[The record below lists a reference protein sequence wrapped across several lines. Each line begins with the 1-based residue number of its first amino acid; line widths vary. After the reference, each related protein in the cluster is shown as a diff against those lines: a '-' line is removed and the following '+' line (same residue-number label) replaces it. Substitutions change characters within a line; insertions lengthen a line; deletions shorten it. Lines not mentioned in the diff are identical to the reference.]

1 MNLPFVVLAVW
12 DGLVERAFSMAG
24 ELTDSTGIEPLA
36 GAVSRLQEAF
46 AAFSGSDAG
55 IASAPVVL
63 LAAAVTIFFGVI
75 GETFFKKTGIP
86 DVAFLMMLGV
96 IFGPL
101 LGIIQPDVVTQI
113 VPYFAAIAL
122 IIIMFDGGL
131 NLDLK
136 HMIRTA
142 HFAILLAVIGF
153 VISVFI
159 VTVMAH
165 FMLGW
170 DWYGSILLGSIVG
183 GSSSVIVFG
192 LVRNLRI
199 SESAKNMLS
208 FESAITD
215 ILSTIIAFI
224 MFGAI
229 MANSLTITGLSQ
241 SVGHNLAV
249 GISLGLVVGLPWLF
263 ITAKLANARHGYML
277 TLGVLFFLFFLAN
290 TLGESGALT
299 ALVFGILLGNK
310 DRIARLFRFKM
321 PSIERD
327 DSMHNQ
333 LTFLVRAFF
342 FVFVGLLAS
351 FGDWR
356 LTAFGIAAAV
366 AIYIARI
373 VLARVIL
380 LNSFSKLDRKVTS
393 VMIPRG
399 LAAAVLATLP
409 LTYGLPNAEAYPQ
422 VAFFVI
428 LSTVIITTVGL
439 GGAKK
444 IAPPDPDEGGFVTPE
459 PDAPQKDPEPETEE
473 SGFPQKSV

>member
-1 MNLPFVVLAVW
+1 MNRPELAVG
-12 DGLVERAFSMAG
+12 DAIVQEASTAFTEFVDSLGLAPIS
-24 ELTDSTGIEPLA
+24 DSVARIQE
-36 GAVSRLQEAF
+36 AVSM
-46 AAFSGSDAG
+46 FSSTDGG
-55 IASAPVVL
+55 IASAHVVL

-75 GETFFKKTGIP
+75 GEAFFKKTGIP
-86 DVAFLMMLGV
+86 DVAFLMILGV
-96 IFGPL
+96 IFGPI
-101 LGIIQPDVVTQI
+101 LGIIQPAVLVQI

-142 HFAILLAVIGF
+142 HYAILLAIAG
-153 VISVFI
+153 FI
-159 VTVMAH
+159 VSVAIVTILAH
-165 FMLGW
+165 YGLGW
-170 DWYGSILLGSIVG
+170 EWFDSILLGSIVG

-199 SESAKNMLS
+199 SEAAKNMLS

-224 MFGAI
+224 MFGVILVGTLDIAEVGR
-229 MANSLTITGLSQ
+229 T
-241 SVGHNLAV
+241 VGHNILV
-249 GISLGLVVGLPWLF
+249 GISLGLIVGIPWLYVS
-263 ITAKLANARHGYML
+263 AKLANVRHGYML
-277 TLGVLFFLFFLAN
+277 TLGVLFFLFFAAN

-299 ALVFGILLGNK
+299 ALVFGIMLGNK
-310 DRIARLFRFKM
+310 DRISRLLRFKK
-321 PSIERD
+321 STIERD

-356 LTAFGIAAAV
+356 FAVFGIAAAV
-366 AIYIARI
+366 LIYIARI
-373 VLARVIL
+373 IIARGVLIR
-380 LNSFSKLDRKVTS
+380 FSALDRKVTS

-409 LTYGLPNAEAYPQ
+409 LTYGLPHAEAYPQ
-422 VAFFVI
+422 IAFFVI
-428 LSTVIITTVGL
+428 LSTVIITTIGL
-439 GGAKK
+439 GSAKK
-444 IAPPDPDEGGFVTPE
+444 IPPPPSQEGGFVKPKD
-459 PDAPQKDPEPETEE
+459 DAPDPKPE
-473 SGFPQKSV
+473 SGFLPKSV

>member
-1 MNLPFVVLAVW
+1 MNTQELAIGG
-12 DGLVERAFSMAG
+12 DLVEKATTTFT
-24 ELTDSTGIEPLA
+24 EFVDSLGLA
-36 GAVSRLQEAF
+36 PISDTVTRIQEAVSM
-46 AAFSGSDAG
+46 FSSTDGG
-55 IASAPVVL
+55 IASAHVVL

-75 GETFFKKTGIP
+75 GEMFFKKTGIP
-86 DVAFLMMLGV
+86 DVAFLMALGV
-96 IFGPL
+96 IIGPV
-101 LGIIQPDVVTQI
+101 LGIIRPEVIIQI

-142 HFAILLAVIGF
+142 HYAILLALAGF
-153 VISVFI
+153 IVSVFI
-159 VTVMAH
+159 VTMLAH
-165 FMLGW
+165 FGLGW
-170 DWYGSILLGSIVG
+170 EWLDSILLGSIVG

-192 LVRNLRI
+192 LVRNLHI

-229 MANSLTITGLSQ
+229 LAGTLDVVELGQ
-241 SVGHNLAV
+241 AVGHNITV
-249 GISLGLVVGLPWLF
+249 GILLGLIVGIPWLYISTKF
-263 ITAKLANARHGYML
+263 ANASHGYML
-277 TLGVLFFLFFLAN
+277 TLGVLFFLFFVAN

-299 ALVFGILLGNK
+299 ALVFGIMLGNK
-310 DRIARLFRFKM
+310 DRISRLLRFKM
-321 PSIERD
+321 PNIVRD

-356 LTAFGIAAAV
+356 LAVFGIAASII
-366 AIYIARI
+366 IYIARVAI
-373 VLARVIL
+373 ARSIL
-380 LNSFSKLDRKVTS
+380 FKFSNLDRKVTS

-409 LTYGLPNAEAYPQ
+409 LTYGLPHAEEYPQ
-422 VAFFVI
+422 IAFFVI
-428 LSTVIITTVGL
+428 LATVMITTIGL

-444 IAPPDPDEGGFVTPE
+444 IPPPPSTEGGFVRP
-459 PDAPQKDPEPETEE
+459 KDQPSPKLDSKTET
-473 SGFPQKSV
+473 GFPQKSV

>member
-1 MNLPFVVLAVW
+1 MIETQLAIGDAIVEKATTVFTEFVDSLGLAPI
-12 DGLVERAFSMAG
+12 
-24 ELTDSTGIEPLA
+24 TDTVSRIQE
-36 GAVSRLQEAF
+36 AVSM
-46 AAFSGSDAG
+46 FSSSDGG
-55 IASAPVVL
+55 IASAHVVL

-75 GETFFKKTGIP
+75 GEMFFKKTGIP
-86 DVAFLMMLGV
+86 DVAFLMILGV
-96 IFGPL
+96 IFGPV
-101 LGIIQPDVVTQI
+101 LGIIQPDVLIQI

-131 NLDLK
+131 NLDVK

-142 HFAILLAVIGF
+142 HYAILLAIIGF
-153 VISVFI
+153 IISVSI
-159 VTVMAH
+159 VTVLAH
-165 FMLGW
+165 FGLGW
-170 DWYGSILLGSIVG
+170 EWLDSILLGSIVG

-229 MANSLTITGLSQ
+229 LAGTLDIGQLGQTIGN
-241 SVGHNLAV
+241 NLAV
-249 GISLGLVVGLPWLF
+249 GISLGLVVGIPWLYISTKF
-263 ITAKLANARHGYML
+263 ANASHGYML
-277 TLGVLFFLFFLAN
+277 TLGVLFFLFFVAN

-299 ALVFGILLGNK
+299 ALVFGIILGNK
-310 DRIARLFRFKM
+310 DRIARILHFKM
-321 PSIERD
+321 SNISRD

-356 LTAFGIAAAV
+356 FAVFGIAAAII
-366 AIYIARI
+366 IYISRI
-373 VLARVIL
+373 LISRGIL
-380 LNSFSKLDRKVTS
+380 LNKFSPLDRKVTS

-409 LTYGLPNAEAYPQ
+409 LTYGLPHAEAYPQ
-422 VAFFVI
+422 IAFFVI
-428 LSTVIITTVGL
+428 LATVVITTIGL
-439 GGAKK
+439 GSAKK
-444 IAPPDPDEGGFVTPE
+444 IPPPASVEGGFVK
-459 PDAPQKDPEPETEE
+459 PDGPPTTDMNLETET
-473 SGFPQKSV
+473 GFPEKSV

>member
-1 MNLPFVVLAVW
+1 MGAPAATLAIW
-12 DGLVERAFSMAG
+12 DGLVERAFDVASELAG
-24 ELTDSTGIEPLA
+24 SSGLEPLV
-36 GAVSRLQEAF
+36 GAVSRLQEAL
-46 AAFSGSDAG
+46 APLAGGDAG
-55 IASAPVVL
+55 IAAAPVIL

-96 IFGPL
+96 AFGPV

-142 HFAILLAVIGF
+142 HFAILLALIGF
-153 VISVFI
+153 VASVFI

-165 FMLGW
+165 YALGW
-170 DWYGSILLGSIVG
+170 DWLGSILLGSIVG

-229 MANSLTITGLSQ
+229 LVDSLSVTQLGQ

-249 GISLGLVVGLPWLF
+249 GISLGLVVGVPWLF
-263 ITAKLANARHGYML
+263 VTAKLANARHGYML
-277 TLGVLFFLFFLAN
+277 TLGVLFFLYFLAN
-290 TLGESGALT
+290 ALGESGALT

-321 PSIERD
+321 PPIERD

-356 LTAFGIAAAV
+356 LAAFGIAAAV

-373 VLARVIL
+373 VLSRIIL
-380 LNSFSKLDRKVTS
+380 LNSFSRLDRKVTS

-428 LSTVIITTVGL
+428 LSTVIITTFGL
-439 GGAKK
+439 VGAKK
-444 IAPPDPDEGGFVTPE
+444 IPPPDPKEGGFVTPE
-459 PDAPQKDPEPETEE
+459 EE
-473 SGFPQKSV
+473 RPPASGLAAEEAGFPARSV

>member
-1 MNLPFVVLAVW
+1 MEPQTLAIG
-12 DGLVERAFSMAG
+12 DALVERASSIVTEFV
-24 ELTDSTGIEPLA
+24 DSLGLVP
-36 GAVSRLQEAF
+36 VSDTISKIQEAIS
-46 AAFSGSDAG
+46 AFSSTDGG
-55 IASAPVVL
+55 IASAHVVL

-75 GETFFKKTGIP
+75 GESFFKKTGIP
-86 DVAFLMMLGV
+86 DVAFLMILGV
-96 IFGPL
+96 IFGPV
-101 LGIIQPDVVTQI
+101 LGIIQPDVITQI

-142 HFAILLAVIGF
+142 HYAILLAVAGF
-153 VISVFI
+153 IISVFI
-159 VTVMAH
+159 VTVLAH
-165 FMLGW
+165 FGLGW
-170 DWYGSILLGSIVG
+170 EWLDSILLGSIVG

-192 LVRNLRI
+192 LVRNLQI

-229 MANSLTITGLSQ
+229 LAGVLDLGDLGRA
-241 SVGHNLAV
+241 VGRNLAV
-249 GISLGLVVGLPWLF
+249 GITLGLVVGLPWLYVS
-263 ITAKLANARHGYML
+263 AKLAKASHGYML
-277 TLGVLFFLFFLAN
+277 TIGVLFLLYFLAN

-299 ALVFGILLGNK
+299 ALVFGVMLGNK
-310 DRIARLFRFKM
+310 DRIARLLRFKM
-321 PSIERD
+321 PKIEGD
-327 DSMHNQ
+327 DSVHNQ

-351 FGDWR
+351 FVDWR
-356 LTAFGIAAAV
+356 LAVFGVASAI
-366 AIYIARI
+366 AIYIARVI
-373 VLARVIL
+373 IARAIL
-380 LNSFSKLDRKVTS
+380 MNSFSKLDRKVTS

-422 VAFFVI
+422 IAFFVI
-428 LSTVIITTVGL
+428 LSTVIITTIGL
-439 GGAKK
+439 GAAKK
-444 IAPPDPDEGGFVTPE
+444 IPPPAPREGGFVRPATPPPPE
-459 PDAPQKDPEPETEE
+459 PDHETET
-473 SGFPQKSV
+473 GFPPKSV

>member
-1 MNLPFVVLAVW
+1 MGSHGAAIGGDLVNRAWSAVTE
-12 DGLVERAFSMAG
+12 V
-24 ELTDSTGIEPLA
+24 TDSIGIDQVSES
-36 GAVSRLQEAF
+36 VSRLQEAVS
-46 AAFSGSDAG
+46 AFSSSDGG
-55 IASAPVVL
+55 IASAHVVL

-75 GETFFKKTGIP
+75 GETFFKKTGVP
-86 DVAFLMMLGV
+86 DVAFLMILGV
-96 IFGPL
+96 VFGPV
-101 LGIIQPDVVTQI
+101 LGIISPEVVAQI

-131 NLDLK
+131 NLDLR

-142 HFAILLAVIGF
+142 HYAILLALAGF
-153 VISVFI
+153 IVSVFI
-159 VTVMAH
+159 VSVLAH
-165 FMLGW
+165 FGLGW
-170 DWYGSILLGSIVG
+170 EWLDSILLGSIVG

-192 LVRNLRI
+192 LVRSLRI

-229 MANSLTITGLSQ
+229 LAGTLSITELGQ
-241 SVGHNLAV
+241 TVGHNLAV
-249 GISLGLVVGLPWLF
+249 GISLGLIVGLPWLYV
-263 ITAKLANARHGYML
+263 TAKLANATHGYML
-277 TLGVLFFLFFLAN
+277 TLGVLFLLYFLAN
-290 TLGESGALT
+290 SLGESGALT
-299 ALVFGILLGNK
+299 ALVFGILLGNR
-310 DRIARLFRFKM
+310 DRIARLLRFKM
-321 PSIERD
+321 PRIEGD

-356 LTAFGIAAAV
+356 LAAFGIAAAV
-366 AIYIARI
+366 AIYVARI
-373 VLARVIL
+373 VIARTIL
-380 LNSFSKLDRKVTS
+380 LNRFSTLDRKVTS

-422 VAFFVI
+422 IAFFVI
-428 LSTVIITTVGL
+428 LSTVIITTIGL

-444 IAPPDPDEGGFVTPE
+444 IPPPTPEEGGFVKPE
-459 PDAPQKDPEPETEE
+459 DAQPEPEAE
-473 SGFPQKSV
+473 SGFPQRSV